1 MSAGSGRHLILP
13 RLLKSSSRRHLIEHL
28 RMSMNSKL
36 LARTFVAAAA
46 LGCTGVAAADP
57 ATDATTQKLEQQ
69 IDALSQQLQQLRAE
83 LQQVKSQNEAL
94 AAQQEQQAQQQS
106 AVAQTTKPSALD
118 NVGLWGYGEVYYDRP
133 IHDTENTTADLAR
146 AVFGIGYRFD
156 DRTRFNS
163 EYEIEHAVSSADDP
177 GEVEVE
183 QFYVDHQLTNWA
195 AVKGGLILIPSG
207 LINLSHEP
215 TNFYGVQRNFVET
228 LIIPCTWREGGFAFH
243 GDTDFGLGW
252 DAGLT
257 TGFNLSKWDINPSEP
272 LDLEDAAP
280 LQAVHQELALANA
293 SHLSQYLALGY
304 NGVPGLN
311 VGASVFTGVAT
322 PFQPGLS
329 DERATLWEGHTRW
342 TPGRFD
348 LSALYARGTI
358 SNTGDAN
365 RLFPGA
371 SNPIPAS
378 FFGYYLQGA
387 VTAWQHDGYRFA
399 PFVRWERFNI
409 ARSYEGVPQGF
420 GPAPQ
425 PTERVWSYGASFY
438 LNPHVVLKADF
449 QSFEVEH
456 SDRLDLG
463 LGLAF

>member
-1 MSAGSGRHLILP
+1 MNPKILTRTLMASA
-13 RLLKSSSRRHLIEHL
+13 LLSFAGIAGAAPDAE
-28 RMSMNSKL
+28 
-36 LARTFVAAAA
+36 LA
-46 LGCTGVAAADP
+46 
-57 ATDATTQKLEQQ
+57 QK
-69 IDALSQQLQQLRAE
+69 IDALAQQIETLKAQLQQLKA
-83 LQQVKSQNEAL
+83 QNEAL
-94 AAQQEQQAQQQS
+94 AAQQEQQAQQS
-106 AVAQTTKPSALD
+106 AQTQPAAKTSALD
-118 NVGLWGYGEVYYDRP
+118 DVSLWGYGEVYYDRP
-133 IHDTENTTADLAR
+133 IHDTAKTTADLAR

-183 QFYVDHQLTNWA
+183 QFYVDRQLTNWA

-215 TNFYGVQRNFVET
+215 TRFYGVRRNFVET
-228 LIIPCTWREGGFAFH
+228 LIIPSTWREGGFAFH

-257 TGFNLSKWDINPSEP
+257 TGFNLSKWEINPSEP
-272 LDLEDAAP
+272 LGLEDAAP
-280 LQAVHQELALANA
+280 LQATHQELALANA

-322 PFQPGLS
+322 PFDASLS
-329 DERATLWEGHTRW
+329 DERVTLWETHTRW
-342 TPGRFD
+342 TPWRFD
-348 LSALYARGTI
+348 LSALYSRGTI
-358 SNTGDAN
+358 SNTADAN

-387 VTAWQHDGYRFA
+387 VTAWQQDDYRLA

-409 ARSYEGVPQGF
+409 GSSYQAIVPGY
-420 GPAPQ
+420 PDRL
-425 PTERVWSYGASFY
+425 PTERVWSYGANFY
-438 LNPHVVLKADF
+438 VNPHVVLKADY
-449 QSFEVEH
+449 QSFEVNRDM
-456 SDRLDLG
+456 DRIDLG
-463 LGLAF
+463 LGLDF